1 MRIVC
6 GQILGGIR
14 ELLANHEHVMQEAP
28 RVRFIRFGEDALIL
42 EVFASLKTT
51 AYATYLEYT
60 EDVNMQI
67 LAIVEAAG
75 TQLALPGR
83 EMRAEQGK

>member
-1 MRIVC
+1 
-6 GQILGGIR
+6 
-14 ELLANHEHVMQEAP
+14 
-28 RVRFIRFGEDALIL
+28 VRFIRFGEDALIL

-51 AYATYLEYT
+51 AYATYLEYA

-67 LAIVEAAG
+67 LASVEAAG

-83 EMRAEQGK
+83 EMRVEHGKIA

>member
-1 MRIVC
+1 
-6 GQILGGIR
+6 
-14 ELLANHEHVMQEAP
+14 
-28 RVRFIRFGEDALIL
+28 VRFIRFGEDALIL

-51 AYATYLEYT
+51 AYATVLEYA